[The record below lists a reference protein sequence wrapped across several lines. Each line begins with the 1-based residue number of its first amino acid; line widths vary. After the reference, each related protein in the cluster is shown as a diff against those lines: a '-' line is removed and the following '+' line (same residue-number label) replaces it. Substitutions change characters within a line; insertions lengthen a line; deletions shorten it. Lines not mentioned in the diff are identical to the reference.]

1 MKKTLLSIC
10 ILIFAGDLFSQTTCP
25 TQFAMSHVNA
35 SACGSRIRLYFASCP
50 TSAPTLDS
58 IKVRAVLQPETF
70 TVLSSQCD
78 GNNNYVDYC
87 ISDDNLVIANRIKVF
102 LTYHNQLTGAPVA
115 SSVCEINIAS
125 ISPVVLTNFG
135 IQRGRD
141 NNVAITWQTEQEMNS
156 SRFEIERSYSNNS
169 FESVGTVSAAGFS
182 ATVKSYT
189 FSDKSNDS
197 HGVSFYRIK
206 MIDKDGSFTYT
217 DAKSVKE
224 AIVKAGMILFPNPCH
239 GTARITV
246 TNSNEP
252 MDIHVTDVSGR
263 LIRTIAL
270 GNGGTAEI
278 SNLQIGNYFVRV
290 NGRVSGSTD
299 VKKLSVI
306 D

>member
-1 MKKTLLSIC
+1 MKKILLSIC

-25 TQFAMSHVNA
+25 TQFAISHLNA
-35 SACGSRIRLYFASCP
+35 SSCGSRIRLYFAACP
-50 TSAPTLDS
+50 TSVPTLDS

-70 TVLSSQCD
+70 TYLSSQCD

-87 ISDDNLVIANRIKVF
+87 ISDDNLAVLARIKVF
-102 LTYHNQLTGAPVA
+102 LTYHNQITGAPVA
-115 SSVCEINIAS
+115 ASACEIDITG

-135 IQRGRD
+135 LQRGR
-141 NNVAITWQTEQEMNS
+141 NNEVAITWQTQQEMNS
-156 SRFEIERSYSNNS
+156 SRFEIERSYNNGS
-169 FESVGTVSAAGFS
+169 FENVGIVSAAGFS
-182 ATVKSYT
+182 SIVKSYT

-197 HGVSFYRIK
+197 HSVSFYRIK

-239 GTARITV
+239 GTAKVTV
-246 TNSNEP
+246 SNSNEP
-252 MDIHVTDVSGR
+252 MDIQVTDVSGR

-270 GNGGTAEI
+270 NNSGTAEI
-278 SNLQIGNYFVRV
+278 NNLQTGNYFI
-290 NGRVSGSTD
+290 RVSGKVSGTTD
-299 VKKLSVI
+299 VKKLSVV